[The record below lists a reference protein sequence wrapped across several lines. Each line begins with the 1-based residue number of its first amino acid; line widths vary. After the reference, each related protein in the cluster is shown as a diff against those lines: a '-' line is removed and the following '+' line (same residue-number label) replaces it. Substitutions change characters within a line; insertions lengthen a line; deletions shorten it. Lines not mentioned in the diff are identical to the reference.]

1 MATLGDLIKGK
12 IPEVEESLHR
22 TKKRLTRPDTE
33 VALNS
38 LAKEST
44 QHAKT
49 QKDPTDDLGEVGV
62 GEKSMPISVSSG

>member
-49 QKDPTDDLGEVGV
+49 QKDPQTT
-62 GEKSMPISVSSG
+62 